1 MTDVQFESEKE
12 YQVRMNL
19 IKEMLELGLITD
31 KEHGKIDTIF
41 IEKYAPIFGTLY
53 R

>member
-1 MTDVQFESEKE
+1 MTNAQFESEKE
-12 YQVRMNL
+12 YQVRMNI
-19 IKEMLELGLITD
+19 IKEMLKLGLITE
-31 KEHGKIDTIF
+31 KEYGKIDTIF